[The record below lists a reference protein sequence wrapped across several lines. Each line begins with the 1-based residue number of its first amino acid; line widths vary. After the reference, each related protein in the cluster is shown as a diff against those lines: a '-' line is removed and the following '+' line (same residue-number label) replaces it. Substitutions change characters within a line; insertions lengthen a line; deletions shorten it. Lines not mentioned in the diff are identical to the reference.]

1 MCAYAYFQC
10 NVQVMYCSYC
20 TVHRFTCVYIHD
32 MYMYNSPFE
41 EMCMHVSTT
50 TYLVYT
56 SMTAWSFY
64 TAVLYTRH
72 TVVFIYL
79 HLTFYLHNK
88 KINEKNK
95 KCPRETRVRVL
106 PVVHCV
112 VFTLRCTIH
121 VPGLKVSIHTG
132 YKVTPGSWK
141 LSWLLV
147 VKLTKLDEE
156 EKNN

>member
-1 MCAYAYFQC
+1 MRSLHSVYF
-10 NVQVMYCSYC
+10 
-20 TVHRFTCVYIHD
+20 
-32 MYMYNSPFE
+32 E
-41 EMCMHVSTT
+41 
-50 TYLVYT
+50 
-56 SMTAWSFY
+56 
-64 TAVLYTRH
+64 LYTH
-72 TVVFIYL
+72 THTHTHTQYYQVVQYPDSISTATVCIVCNFRKNTKNTQQKN
-79 HLTFYLHNK
+79 H
-88 KINEKNK
+88 NEKNK